1 VVCENAGDLAQSA
14 YDAGYGGP
22 IMNMHPPPL
31 VAQVEV
37 QQVQQG
43 AGEPLQLTPP
53 EDQPPAPVAPAP
65 IKVDVSQYIP
75 VEAKTATIVV
85 SLTPPTGQ
93 ALVYTE
99 GSEGSGTI
107 FKGAKSVGDIPLD
120 GRYIYVKLYG
130 ATSFSIQYV
139 NYRIP

>member
-1 VVCENAGDLAQSA
+1 MMD
-14 YDAGYGGP
+14 
-22 IMNMHPPPL
+22 MHPPP
-31 VAQVEV
+31 VSAQVYV
-37 QQVQQG
+37 QRVQ
-43 AGEPLQLTPP
+43 AAPNEPLQLTPP
-53 EDQPPAPVAPAP
+53 DDQPQAPVEPSP
-65 IKVDVSQYIP
+65 IKVDVSKYIP
-75 VEAKTATIVV
+75 AEAKTATIIV

-107 FKGAKSVGDIPLD
+107 FKGGRSVGDIALD

-130 ATSFSIQYV
+130 ATSFDIQYV